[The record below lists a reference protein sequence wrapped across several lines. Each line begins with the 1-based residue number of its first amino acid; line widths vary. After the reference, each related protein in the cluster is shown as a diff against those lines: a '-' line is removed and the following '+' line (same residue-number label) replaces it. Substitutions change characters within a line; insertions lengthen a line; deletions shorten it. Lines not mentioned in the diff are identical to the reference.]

1 MKLTCTL
8 LFVSIA
14 LAQNAALAQTTAPAK
29 PDPATHA
36 AAAPHAPAAKHACA
50 KLPDLSPKIPALPAG
65 VPCAK
70 PLYTLAT
77 VPSVKVEYA
86 APLVSSTL
94 LETLGIEPSTF
105 SLNFIDVKVGT
116 GELAAPHKWYT
127 VKYTGYLTDGTKFD
141 SSDDHP
147 GKEPFNFPYGQHHVI
162 AGWDTG
168 LTGMRI
174 GGKRRLIIPW
184 QLAYGPGGKPPI
196 PGKADLVFDI
206 ELVSQSDTE
215 PKPPA
220 PPAAEAPAQP
230 TPAAK
235 PAPDAAQP
243 APAAAQPAPT
253 SAQPPT
259 TPSSTPSKPQ

>member
-1 MKLTCTL
+1 MKLTPTL

-14 LAQNAALAQTTAPAK
+14 LAQNAAIAQTPAPAK
-29 PDPATHA
+29 PHPATHA
-36 AAAPHAPAAKHACA
+36 AAATRAPAATHTGCA

-70 PLYTLAT
+70 PLYTLTT
-77 VPSVKVEYA
+77 VPSVKVDYA
-86 APLVSSTL
+86 APLVGSALT
-94 LETLGIEPSTF
+94 ETLGIESSTF
-105 SLNFIDVKVGT
+105 SLNFIDTKVGT

-147 GKEPFNFPYGQHHVI
+147 GQAPFSFPYGQHHVI

-168 LTGMRI
+168 LSGIRV

-184 QLAYGPGGKPPI
+184 QLAYGPNGKPPI
-196 PGKADLVFDI
+196 PGKADLVFDV

-220 PPAAEAPAQP
+220 PPAA
-230 TPAAK
+230 
-235 PAPDAAQP
+235 
-243 APAAAQPAPT
+243 AAAQPAPT
-253 SAQPPT
+253 SAQPAT